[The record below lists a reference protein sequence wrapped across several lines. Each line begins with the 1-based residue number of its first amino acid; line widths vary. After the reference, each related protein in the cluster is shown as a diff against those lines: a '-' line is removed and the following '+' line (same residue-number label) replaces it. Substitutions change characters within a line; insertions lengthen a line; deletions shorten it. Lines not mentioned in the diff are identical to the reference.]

1 MEILTTQKG
10 SEACNYGGFSYR
22 VDTVTSIR
30 KIWRCRTIGCKGRLW
45 SDIDNCHPIEKQGHS
60 HPPAPEIGIVM
71 STICKMKQR
80 AKTETRSIPII
91 HSDAAAEISGNTSAS
106 AIFPAFKSI
115 NNVLYRARH
124 EKLPVLPQSLNDIHI
139 PDQLTQTISGQLFLL
154 FISED
159 KSIILLG
166 TISNLQMLSS
176 NNHWFMDGTFRV
188 APPFYKQ
195 IFTIHALLQSKVLPL
210 IYCILIDKKAE
221 TYTSVF
227 RKIRDLCLEHNLILT
242 PNLITLDFE
251 KGLIVALQQEF
262 PQSRL
267 RGCYFHFCQAVF
279 RQVQKLGFS
288 VDYGNN
294 QELRTKIRMLMALAF
309 VPEQI
314 VQQTFDNLR
323 DEAPVNI
330 RPLFQYFHQ
339 QWFQNI
345 KKEMWNMYGIRRR
358 TNNDVEGWHNRFNN
372 LVDKHHPNIYD
383 LISCIRKEQGFTET
397 LMAQINAGQVINKTN
412 KKYNLLNERISKLQQ
427 RFDDGEI
434 GVQEFIRGI
443 SFSLSTPIA
452 F

>member
-1 MEILTTQKG
+1 
-10 SEACNYGGFSYR
+10 
-22 VDTVTSIR
+22 
-30 KIWRCRTIGCKGRLW
+30 
-45 SDIDNCHPIEKQGHS
+45 
-60 HPPAPEIGIVM
+60 
-71 STICKMKQR
+71 
-80 AKTETRSIPII
+80 
-91 HSDAAAEISGNTSAS
+91 
-106 AIFPAFKSI
+106 
-115 NNVLYRARH
+115 
-124 EKLPVLPQSLNDIHI
+124 
-139 PDQLTQTISGQLFLL
+139 
-154 FISED
+154 
-159 KSIILLG
+159 
-166 TISNLQMLSS
+166 
-176 NNHWFMDGTFRV
+176 MDGTFRV